1 VYTVRKVPIMLAALV
16 VAGGF
21 AAGVPAAADPAG
33 PVSLP
38 GSGAGYASPQ
48 NRVAAVPAA
57 AGVGFRMYLK
67 TRDDA
72 GAAAVARNVSDP
84 HSAQYGHFLS
94 TDQVRAQFAPTPA
107 TVDAVRSWLSTG
119 GFQVGSV
126 PANNAYVEATG
137 SVAQIEKAFSVTVG
151 EYAVAGRR
159 LRSADRDLS
168 VPAGIASD
176 VLGVAGINESPTH
189 ATPLHTTGTGSQTGN
204 AAPAAGRPG
213 VVPPPAG
220 FRNAPPC
227 GAYYGEKVDTADPAY
242 QGQQLP
248 YAPCGYK
255 PGQIRSANGLAD
267 PVGRGI
273 DGTGTTVA
281 IVDAFGSPTLFD
293 DAAEY
298 ARRNDPAHP
307 LTAGQFTQQVAPPT
321 QGQEAPNQCDAAG
334 WYGEQTLDVEAV
346 HATAPGAHIL
356 YVGGADCQ
364 DSSLD
369 TALNSIV
376 ATHSADIVSNSYGDT
391 GEDLPATLIREFN
404 QIAVQAAMEGIGLY
418 FSSGD
423 NGDEAARVGRP
434 EPDFAASDPWVTAV
448 GGTSLGIGATGNKV
462 VETGWETARSQLNGG
477 TYSQAAYQ
485 SGSGGGTSRLF
496 AEPWYQQGVVPD
508 ALARQNQTGSA
519 TGRVVPDV
527 SNVADP
533 NTGFL
538 IGETQTFPEGEHYDQ
553 YRIGGTSLA
562 SPLMAGTMA
571 VADQL
576 DGFHHGFSNP
586 AFYQLTARTGG
597 LTDVTPVS
605 ALGVARVD
613 YVNRVDA
620 SAGLVKSVRTFDDQ
634 SLTIHTT
641 PGYDNVTGLGTPN
654 GLLAAA
660 PSPLADLSIAV
671 GAPTQSGTGT
681 YTSTVTV
688 TNNGPTTA
696 TGVFTGLFAGG
707 GLTVTAALGGG
718 VFFFGHTAVYA
729 IPSVGAGLTISLPVS
744 FTANPGAHGIQYL
757 AAATGTVQTPDP
769 NYFNNVS
776 ATSILLP

>member
-1 VYTVRKVPIMLAALV
+1 
-16 VAGGF
+16 
-21 AAGVPAAADPAG
+21 
-33 PVSLP
+33 
-38 GSGAGYASPQ
+38 
-48 NRVAAVPAA
+48 
-57 AGVGFRMYLK
+57 MYLK
-67 TRDDA
+67 PRDAA
-72 GAAAVARNVSDP
+72 GAEAVARNVSDP
-84 HSAQYGHFLS
+84 HSAQYGHYLS
-94 TDQVRAQFAPTPA
+94 TDQVRQQFAPTPA

-137 SVAQIEKAFSVTVG
+137 SVAQIEKAFAVTVG
-151 EYAVAGRR
+151 EYAVGSRR

-189 ATPLHTTGTGSQTGN
+189 ATPLHTTGAGSQTGT
-204 AAPAAGRPG
+204 AAPAAGQPG

-220 FRNAPPC
+220 FRNARPC
-227 GAYYGEKVDTADPAY
+227 GAYYGEKIDADDPAY
-242 QGQQLP
+242 QGQHLP
-248 YAPCGYK
+248 YAPCGYT

-267 PVGRGI
+267 PVGRGV

-298 ARRNDPAHP
+298 ARRNDSAHP

-321 QGQEAPNQCDAAG
+321 PGQEAPDQCDAAG

-369 TALNSIV
+369 AALNSIV
-376 ATHSADIVSNSYGDT
+376 ATHSADIVSNSYGDA
-391 GEDLPATLIREFN
+391 GEDLPVTLIQEFN

-423 NGDEAARVGRP
+423 SGDEVAHLKGQP
-434 EPDFAASDPWVTAV
+434 TPDFAASDPWVTAV

-462 VETGWETARSQLNGG
+462 VETGWETARSVLSSDR
-477 TYSQAAYQ
+477 YSSATYQ
-485 SGSGGGTSRLF
+485 SGSGGGTSRVF

-508 ALARQNQTGSA
+508 ALARQNQAGA
-519 TGRVVPDV
+519 TAGRVVPDV
-527 SNVADP
+527 ANLADP

-538 IGETQTFPEGEHYDQ
+538 IGETQTFPDGAYYDE

-613 YVNRVDA
+613 YTNRVDA
-620 SAGLVKSVRTFDDQ
+620 SGGLVKSVRTFDDQ

-641 PGYDNVTGLGTPN
+641 PGYDNVTGLGTPS

-660 PSPLADLSIAV
+660 PSRLADLSIAV
-671 GAPTQSGTGT
+671 GAPTQSGAGT

-707 GLTVTAALGGG
+707 GLTVTGAPGGG
-718 VFFFGHTAVYA
+718 VFFFGRTAVYT
-729 IPSVGAGLTISLPVS
+729 IPAVAPGLTVTLPVS

-769 NYFNNVS
+769 NYFNNVT